1 MILKPTPFLSLCVD
15 GCFEKGEDIT
25 KGSATYNFTGVQGV
39 GMADVA
45 DSLTALDLFVF
56 KEKKYT
62 MKQLLS
68 VLNQNFEGS
77 EDIRQFLVNKS
88 PKYGDDHE
96 IADKYAK
103 LVSKIY
109 SEEVEKHQ
117 NIRGGSFIPGMYS
130 VTAHIPFGYLT
141 GSLPSG
147 RIAGS
152 SLSNGASPTI
162 YSGKKGMT
170 AILNSVSKIDFSLYP
185 NGVNF
190 ILTIDPELFA
200 GEKGSDL
207 FSSLM
212 KVYIQNGGMQV
223 NLRKPGR
230 HITKHFDR
238 RGDIKADR
246 LNQKP
251 ARRVQKRQRTSV
263 PEDQQELS
271 PVSGR

>member
-1 MILKPTPFLSLCVD
+1 
-15 GCFEKGEDIT
+15 
-25 KGSATYNFTGVQGV
+25 
-39 GMADVA
+39 MADVA

-68 VLNQNFEGS
+68 VLNHDFEGS
-77 EDIRQFLVNKS
+77 EDIRQFLENKS

-117 NIRGGSFIPGMYS
+117 NIRGGSFISGMYS
-130 VTAHIPFGYLT
+130 VTAHIPFAYMT

-152 SLSNGASPTI
+152 SLSNGTSPTI
-162 YSGKKGMT
+162 YSGKNGIT

-190 ILTIDPELFA
+190 ILTIDPELFT
-200 GEKGSDL
+200 GEKGPDL
-207 FSSLM
+207 FSSMM
-212 KVYIQNGGMQV
+212 KVYVKNGGMHAQFNAV
-223 NLRKPGR
+223 NLKTLVEAQKFPENYKNLLVRVAGYSAYY
-230 HITKHFDR
+230 IDLTD
-238 RGDIKADR
+238 DVQEEIKNR
-246 LNQKP
+246 YL
-251 ARRVQKRQRTSV
+251 TSV
-263 PEDQQELS
+263 
-271 PVSGR
+271 